1 MDLPDI
7 DYSKVSPREEV
18 VFRDLLEHWA
28 TVQPEMTFA
37 IFEDGSIWTYGDA
50 RARAVH
56 AARGLA
62 AQGVGQGDHVISWQ
76 PNSGT
81 TIQTWLGIN
90 YLGAVYVPFNTAYR
104 GGLLEHV
111 VWLSD
116 AKVAVVHPDL
126 AERLADVK
134 HFDLETVIVT
144 GGGEPA
150 AIPGLEVLGLDA
162 LTPGPLP
169 AADEAPPELSRP
181 TEPWDTQSILFTSGT
196 TGPSK
201 GVLSSY
207 MHMARMANVCTY
219 WLGGDDRIMMHL
231 PLFHVA
237 GIAAVTRMLCV
248 GGSVAVL
255 ESFKTDSFWETV
267 NRMGVTFCVMMGS
280 IATFLSKLE
289 VSDAERN
296 TTLKSVILAP
306 LTAESMALARRIGV
320 DWYTTFN
327 MTEISC
333 QIMSGRNPE
342 TAGTCGLVR
351 PGAEVRIVDDNDCE
365 VPVGTVGELIVRDA
379 APWAMNHGYHK
390 NPEATAKAWRN
401 GWFHTGDA
409 LKVDGDGNYFYI
421 DRVKDSIRRRG
432 ENISSFEVEVEV
444 NAHPDVREA
453 AAIAVPS
460 EHGEDEVM
468 IVVEPVAGRSIDARA
483 LIEFLIPRMAH
494 FMVPRFV
501 RVIDALPKTPTLKV
515 QKIKLREA
523 GVTEDTFDREAAG
536 IRVKR
541 QDFRKT
547 A

>member
-1 MDLPDI
+1 MGLPEI
-7 DYSKVSPREEV
+7 DYSQVSPREEV

-28 TVQPEMTFA
+28 TVQPDKPFA
-37 IFEDGSIWTYGDA
+37 VFDEDGSVWTYAEA

-62 AQGVGQGDHVISWQ
+62 AQGVGQGDHVVSWQ
-76 PNSGT
+76 PNSGD

-116 AKVAVVHPDL
+116 AKVAVVHAAL
-126 AERLADVK
+126 ADRLADVK

-144 GGGEPA
+144 GGEPTD
-150 AIPGLEVLGLDA
+150 IPGLTVLGPDA
-162 LTPGPLP
+162 LTPGDLP
-169 AADEAPPELSRP
+169 GAGDAPPELPRP
-181 TEPWDTQSILFTSGT
+181 VEPWDTQSILFTSGT

-219 WLGGDDRIMMHL
+219 FLGGDDRIMMHL

-237 GIAAVTRMLCV
+237 GIAAITRMLCV

-255 ESFKTDSFWETV
+255 ESFKTDTFWETV
-267 NRMGVTFCVMMGS
+267 NRLGVTFCVMMGS

-289 VSDAERN
+289 VSDEERN
-296 TTLKSVILAP
+296 TTLRSVILAP
-306 LTAESMALARRIGV
+306 LTAESMALARRVGL

-333 QIMSGRNPE
+333 QLMSGRNPE
-342 TAGTCGLVR
+342 INGTCGRIR
-351 PGAEVRIVDDNDCE
+351 PGADVRIVDENDCE
-365 VPVGTVGELIVRDA
+365 VPVGTIGELIVRDA

-409 LKVDGDGNYFYI
+409 LKVDADGNFFYI
-421 DRVKDSIRRRG
+421 DLVKDSIRRRG

-468 IVVEPVAGRSIDARA
+468 VVVEPVEGRTVDPKA
-483 LIEFLIPRMAH
+483 LVEFLIPRMAH

-523 GVTEDTFDREAAG
+523 GVTDDTFDREAAG
-536 IRVKR
+536 IVVKR
-541 QDFRKT
+541 QDFRKS